1 MTEGIQL
8 LEPRGQS
15 AVSLHAGWTKLVLV
29 PSFICC
35 ISHMVKV
42 HGYMPSTHPLEVF
55 ISGCLA
61 AVTTAS
67 FQSLLPTAPQALQA
81 LVGTPCCPV
90 L

>member
-8 LEPRGQS
+8 LELGAR
-15 AVSLHAGWTKLVLV
+15 VRSLSTPGWTKLVLV

-81 LVGTPCCPV
+81 LVGTPCCLV